1 MSCLNSCQNSYS
13 ISYVQTACECMFKF
27 GVLDSLYRRR
37 IAADYH
43 VRSLSEVDLSD
54 SLQELDDVVSVLA
67 GLGENGAVS
76 EHLH

>member
-1 MSCLNSCQNSYS
+1 
-13 ISYVQTACECMFKF
+13 MFKF